1 MRVLSKDLEDLLTKL
16 GTENFNYIGL
26 YMEQILSEY
35 TLNADLWKIY
45 VNYTDEKCKKG
56 SDKQEIYQRAIKNCP
71 FELGFWLG
79 YMREQEKNSVALEVI
94 VQTANSAISQTGV
107 EE

>member
-1 MRVLSKDLEDLLTKL
+1 M
-16 GTENFNYIGL
+16 
-26 YMEQILSEY
+26 SEY

-71 FELGFWLG
+71 FELDFWLG

-94 VQTANSAISQTGV
+94 VQTALQLVKLESKNKVSNSSMIY
-107 EE
+107 